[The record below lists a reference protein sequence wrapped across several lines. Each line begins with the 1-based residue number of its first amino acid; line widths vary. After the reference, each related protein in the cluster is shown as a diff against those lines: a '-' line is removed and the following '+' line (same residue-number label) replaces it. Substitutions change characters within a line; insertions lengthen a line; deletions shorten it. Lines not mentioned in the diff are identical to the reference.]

1 MQIFVK
7 TLTEKIITLEVE
19 PKDSIDNVKQKIQDK
34 EGIAPD
40 QQVLVFAGKEL
51 EDGRTLDEY
60 NIEKESTLDLVLRSS
75 EAIATDP
82 TIKSQLAAQMSASYR
97 LTEAQLDHVWGR
109 LDRLPKDG
117 ADPSLDQIIRLW
129 ADGTLSNGTQN
140 TYGDTSFQAQGLTI
154 GADEQISAD
163 WLFGAAVGFGRDST
177 DIGVQGAEITS
188 KQTTGM
194 VYLHHGSATQLLV
207 DGVVGYGD
215 IDFQGDRYSKVT
227 IEAERGGH
235 IAFAGIKV
243 SKAFQS
249 GRFSFVPDLT
259 LNSSRTT
266 LEAFTESGSALA
278 VQYDKASSQ
287 LTAASVGMEVFTN
300 ITIATG
306 TLRPSLTWQHTGRNG
321 GDLQQTMRYGNAVPS
336 EDDTTLA
343 VQGTPSEQTTLGIG
357 LDFQGQDGT
366 VGHLEYRYTNGSEQY
381 RSSELHLGMTMT
393 F

>member
-19 PKDSIDNVKQKIQDK
+19 PSDTIDNVKQKIQDK
-34 EGIAPD
+34 EGILPD
-40 QQVLVFAGKEL
+40 EQVLIFAGKEL

-60 NIEKESTLDLVLRSS
+60 NVQKESTLDLVLRST

-82 TIKSQLAAQMSASYR
+82 TIKSQLAAQVSAAHR

-109 LDRLPKDG
+109 LGRLSKGG
-117 ADPSLDQIIRLW
+117 ADPNNDQSIRLW
-129 ADGTLSNGTQN
+129 ANSVLSNRTQN
-140 TYGDTSFQAQGLTI
+140 THGDTSFQAQGLTI

-163 WLFGAAVGFGRDST
+163 WLFGAAVGVGRDST
-177 DIGVQGAEITS
+177 DIDVQGSEVTS
-188 KQTTGM
+188 KQLTGM
-194 VYLHHGSATQLLV
+194 IYLRHGSAAQMLV

-215 IDFQGDRYSKVT
+215 IDFQGDRYSDVT
-227 IEAERGGH
+227 IEAERRGH

-243 SKAFQS
+243 SKPFQS

-266 LEAFTESGSALA
+266 LEAFTESGSAMA
-278 VQYDKASSQ
+278 VQYDKARSQ
-287 LTAASVGMEVFTN
+287 STAASVGMEVFTN
-300 ITIATG
+300 IPVAKG
-306 TLRPSLTWQHTGRNG
+306 NLRPSMTWQHSRSNV
-321 GDLQQTMRYGNAVPS
+321 GDLQQTIRYGDAVPS
-336 EDDTTLA
+336 EDDTTLV

-357 LDFQGQDGT
+357 LDYQGQQGT
-366 VGHLEYRYTNGSEQY
+366 GGFLEYRYTNGSEQY